1 MVSQRWRP
9 VLFCALAVVAI
20 WIIALTGFTIAR
32 NSRPTADRVRVYID
46 SVDLNKLTPGERA
59 RAIQKLASK
68 LNALPLDERRR
79 AQFEQIPR
87 GWFEQMTEEEKKE
100 FLAATTPTGLTQMLT
115 AFQQLPEDK
124 RRQTIEDT
132 VRRLRESQK
141 KLRTESGGS
150 LTNGLP
156 PLNGELLARIRTMG
170 LAEFYGQSSLQ
181 TKAELA
187 PVFEELQ
194 RVMESGRPF
203 RGR

>member
-32 NSRPTADRVRVYID
+32 NSRPTADRVRAYID
-46 SVDLNKLTPGERA
+46 SVELNKLSASQRA
-59 RAIQKLASK
+59 RAIQKLAAK
-68 LNALPLDERRR
+68 LNALPVDERRR

-87 GWFEQMTEEEKKE
+87 SWFEQMTEEEKKE
-100 FLAATTPTGLTQMLT
+100 FLDATTPIGFTQMLT

-124 RRQTIEDT
+124 RRLAIEDT
-132 VRRLRESQK
+132 VRRLRDSQK
-141 KLRTESGGS
+141 KLRAEGGGS
-150 LTNGLP
+150 LTNTLP
-156 PLNGELLARIRTMG
+156 PLNGELLARIRAMG
-170 LAEFYGQSSLQ
+170 LVDFYGQSSLQ

-187 PVFEELQ
+187 PVLEELQ